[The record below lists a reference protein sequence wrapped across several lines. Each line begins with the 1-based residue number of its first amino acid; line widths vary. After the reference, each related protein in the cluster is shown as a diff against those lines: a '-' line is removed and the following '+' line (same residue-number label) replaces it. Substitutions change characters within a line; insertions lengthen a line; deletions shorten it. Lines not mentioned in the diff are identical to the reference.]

1 MLSAWLSCW
10 LPEPWQSVCGG
21 ATTSLSLG
29 FGEPLDTVATFG
41 LALFAGFL
49 LTIITLRV
57 SGSQRH

>member
-41 LALFAGFL
+41 LALLAGFL
-49 LTIITLRV
+49 LTASIDVL
-57 SGSQRH
+57 

>member
-10 LPEPWQSVCGG
+10 LPEPWQSVCSG
-21 ATTSLSLG
+21 AMNLSLG
-29 FGEPLDTVATFG
+29 FGEPLDTVTTFG